1 MDGAHSKQTPNN
13 DEVAQLKAMVEALKE
28 EVRRDRAAAAP
39 PVVEN
44 PDVEFQKLENE
55 IQALKVDGEVEVGAL
70 RQELNAEKVAEQH
83 VEADLKKEKE
93 KVADLEKE
101 VKFEEEKESAS
112 SFFFAICLAV
122 IMGIA
127 VFGFVKRNR
136 SVSDVYDRYQQR
148 VAGKRNTAVMPT
160 VFGQNA

>member
-1 MDGAHSKQTPNN
+1 MDCACSKQTVKN
-13 DEVAQLKAMVEALKE
+13 DEVAQLKAMVEALKD
-28 EVRRDRAAAAP
+28 EVRRGRAAAP

-44 PDVEFQKLENE
+44 PDAEFQKLENE
-55 IQALKVDGEVEVGAL
+55 IQALKVDGELEVGAL

-83 VEADLKKEKE
+83 MEADLNKEKE

-148 VAGKRNTAVMPT
+148 VAGKRNPAVMPT
-160 VFGQNA
+160 VFGHNA